1 MKTMRLVFKELTQA
15 LGVSEG
21 GAVKLGWTQVSDLA
35 KQITQ
40 LQGHVHP
47 YSAFLKISKKYSL
60 LAGAAYVRHMAWRAE
75 RGQNFRPLLSSW
87 PEALVPGTAST
98 SLDSDHAWQH
108 REQKSMEIKILD
120 S

>member
-1 MKTMRLVFKELTQA
+1 MRLVFKELTQA
-15 LGVSEG
+15 LSVSEG

-40 LQGHVHP
+40 LQGHVRP

-75 RGQNFRPLLSSW
+75 RGQNFSPLLSSW

-98 SLDSDHAWQH
+98 SLDSDRAWQH